1 MDQLLHSQFFVGG
14 FLLMVS
20 GAAMALLK
28 EIPARTVQWIKS
40 QFSVSLVVL
49 DSDPLFESMLAWLD
63 AQPYSKRTRR
73 LAVSTSFDDDD
84 KDEKRVLF
92 SPAPGDHLLRYRG
105 KFIWINRERSKPE
118 GPGAQTRRP
127 IESITL
133 TVIGRSQV
141 PLRTILEDASAT
153 VIERQRERVA
163 VYVGD
168 YGWWRKLKGT
178 RKRPYESVFLPPGD
192 AEALIGDAR
201 WFLGNRSSYYSA
213 CVPYRRGYLLHGKP
227 GTGKTSIVAAL
238 ASELNL
244 SLYVL
249 PLSSPGMSDQQL
261 SSLLLAVRPGSIV
274 LLEDVDAVG
283 LRRKAAQASGGT
295 EPSATPAEADDDSA
309 SGVTLSGLLN
319 CLDGIVSQEGCLTF
333 LTTNN
338 VEALDDALIRPGRV
352 DMRIEFKQA
361 SEHQI
366 VSAYQ
371 RFFPNSNGDAEQF
384 ARQFADKDVVMAQVQ
399 EELMRLRFRPN
410 DHRVN

>member
-1 MDQLLHSQFFVGG
+1 MDQILHSQFFVGG
-14 FLLMVS
+14 FLLMIS
-20 GAAMALLK
+20 GAVMALLK
-28 EIPARTVQWIKS
+28 EMPDRIAQWIKS
-40 QFSVSLVVL
+40 QFSVNLVIL

-118 GPGAQTRRP
+118 GAGAQTRRP

-133 TVIGRSQV
+133 TVIGRSQA
-141 PLRTILEDASAT
+141 PLRTILKDASAT

-178 RKRPYESVFLPPGD
+178 RKRPYDSVFLPDGD

-201 WFLGNRSSYYSA
+201 WFLRNRESYYAA

-283 LRRKAAQASGGT
+283 LRRQAKQPTQPTDSCT
-295 EPSATPAEADDDSA
+295 TTPTAEDQ

-333 LTTNN
+333 LTTNDLA
-338 VEALDDALIRPGRV
+338 ALDEALIRPGRV
-352 DMRIEFKQA
+352 DMRLEFKQA
-361 SEHQI
+361 TEHQI

-371 RFFPNSNGDAEQF
+371 RFFPNSNGDAEDF
-384 ARQFADKDVVMAQVQ
+384 ARQFADGDVVMAKVQ
-399 EELMRLRFRPN
+399 EELMRLRFRPQ
-410 DHRVN
+410 D